1 MEGGAGTRFA
11 EPRLRRE
18 MGKHPRNCTPFLGR
32 ARPSSPPENRLQIGV
47 LFFVKFFSGTADA
60 VNSDCIWR
68 LSNRSYDRSPEGKSG
83 RNASGQLAMLA
94 EWRCWRSGDAG
105 GVAMLAE
112 GHFLRGIT
120 VSGLVKGLCET
131 AVV

>member
-11 EPRLRRE
+11 EPRPRRE

-68 LSNRSYDRSPEGKSG
+68 LSNRFV
-83 RNASGQLAMLA
+83 GQVPRR
-94 EWRCWRSGDAG
+94 EIGQKRFGSVGDAG